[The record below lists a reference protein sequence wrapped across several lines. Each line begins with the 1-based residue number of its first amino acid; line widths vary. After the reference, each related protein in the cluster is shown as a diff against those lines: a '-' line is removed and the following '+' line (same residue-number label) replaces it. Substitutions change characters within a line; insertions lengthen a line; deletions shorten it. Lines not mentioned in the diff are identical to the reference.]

1 MSRRKN
7 PHPQRA
13 VNARTV
19 LKVVRVGEK
28 RKREKRKKGTFGVA
42 FEDDS

>member
-28 RKREKRKKGTFGVA
+28 RKREKRKKRNLWCCVRG
-42 FEDDS
+42 